1 MKCLSISLRL
11 NMKKIILYI
20 LVIIWMVVIFMFSNQ
35 KSDESTKQSSR
46 VIDLIITVTEK
57 INNKKLTDIERE
69 NIYNVLSHPVR
80 KLAHVTI
87 YLILGI
93 IVCNIVLLYKIDLKN
108 ILLLSILFCILYSI
122 SDEIHQIFVSG
133 RSGNI
138 KDVIID
144 TCGSYLGIFF
154 TYTIYSKNR
163 KNCKK

>member
-1 MKCLSISLRL
+1 
-11 NMKKIILYI
+11 
-20 LVIIWMVVIFMFSNQ
+20 MVYAS
-35 KSDESTKQSSR
+35 
-46 VIDLIITVTEK
+46 
-57 INNKKLTDIERE
+57 
-69 NIYNVLSHPVR
+69 
-80 KLAHVTI
+80 
-87 YLILGI
+87 
-93 IVCNIVLLYKIDLKN
+93 
-108 ILLLSILFCILYSI
+108 